1 MEKNSQTK
9 EKDLITNNNYTREQ
23 FEREYQVELF
33 FYNLPF
39 SILIF
44 SLVFLTAYI
53 FNKYIEAVVFLT
65 SFFSL
70 RYKFKTTFHYESV
83 FYCIVTTIALFVLSV
98 IFSPPLTISLLGSVL
113 CGFVDTWALWFIQD
127 RFDYKFSSKMFERL
141 AYDYDLQIEDL
152 LDKIKQYENVDLYKM
167 SEEELRQYAQSKGLS
182 ETICDTLVLKVI
194 HNYRWIDIQKQLNF
208 SKDGIRYHKEKIIEK
223 LNIKL

>member
-1 MEKNSQTK
+1 MKNLSKSKADSTR
-9 EKDLITNNNYTREQ
+9 NSYTREQ

-39 SILIF
+39 FI
-44 SLVFLTAYI
+44 LVFACVFIVAYI
-53 FNKYIEAVVFLT
+53 FNKYIEAIMYLF

-70 RYKFKTTFHYESV
+70 RYKFKTTFHYENV
-83 FYCIVTTIALFVLSV
+83 FYCIATTIGLFVLSV
-98 IFSPPLTISLLGSVL
+98 VFSPPIAISLLGCVL
-113 CGFVDTWALWFIQD
+113 FGFADAWALWFIQD
-127 RFDYKFSSKMFERL
+127 RFEHKLASKMFE
-141 AYDYDLQIEDL
+141 AIATDYDLQISDL
-152 LDKIKQYENVDLYKM
+152 LEKIKQYENIDLYKM
-167 SEEELRQYAQSKGLS
+167 TETELRQYAQSKGLS

-194 HNYRWIDIQKQLNF
+194 HNYRWIDIQKELNF

>member
-1 MEKNSQTK
+1 MEKNSKTK
-9 EKDLITNNNYTREQ
+9 KNDLITNKDYTEEQ
-23 FEREYQVELF
+23 FEREYRVELF

-39 SILIF
+39 TILIF

-53 FNKYIEAVVFLT
+53 FNKYVEAVVYLT
-65 SFFSL
+65 SFFCL

-83 FYCIVTTIALFVLSV
+83 FYCIVTTIALFVLSI
-98 IFSPPLTISLLGSVL
+98 IFSPPVTISLLGSVL
-113 CGFVDTWALWFIQD
+113 FGFVDTWALWFIQD
-127 RFDYKFSSKMFERL
+127 RFDHKFASKMFERI
-141 AYDYDLQIEDL
+141 AYDYDQQISEL
-152 LDKIKQYENVDLYKM
+152 LDRIKQYEDIDLYKM
-167 SEEELRQYAQSKGLS
+167 TEEELREYAQSKGLS

-208 SKDGIRYHKEKIIEK
+208 SKDGIRYHKERIVEK